1 MKENLGLDQLY
12 EYARTSKP
20 GPYEDRLR
28 STNVREFTKTEI
40 LVAKKKEFV
49 RDTTLDPK

>member
-1 MKENLGLDQLY
+1 MKDIPGLEELCQ
-12 EYARTSKP
+12 YARSQP
-20 GPYEDRLR
+20 QPYEDRLR